1 MAIFPNEIFSSPK
14 PWVTSRY
21 PDIVSYNKLPE
32 GGHFAA
38 FEVPK
43 VLYKDFVDFV
53 QKVEARRSSSS
64 AGGKKA
70 EEL

>member
-1 MAIFPNEIFSSPK
+1 M
-14 PWVTSRY
+14 TSRY

-70 EEL
+70 EL